1 MTVDAHGQLFIHACL
16 ATWHPKQVVVMLVS
30 SDALPFHPVC
40 RGEDCNVL
48 SCLVLAQDY
57 DLPAF
62 HKKCSDYLY
71 GNLPA
76 LAGAL
81 KKSEIRDIASKVLA
95 ALPREVLAS
104 FAVDLLGVAG
114 EARIQLFLQPVGIV
128 GHLSRLAA

>member
-1 MTVDAHGQLFIHACL
+1 M
-16 ATWHPKQVVVMLVS
+16 
-30 SDALPFHPVC
+30 
-40 RGEDCNVL
+40 
-48 SCLVLAQDY
+48 
-57 DLPAF
+57 
-62 HKKCSDYLY
+62 
-71 GNLPA
+71 
-76 LAGAL
+76 AGAL